1 MELIRNPFK
10 AAIARGELQ
19 IGLWSTLCSPLAADV
34 IADSGFDWIVID
46 TEHSPNEVPDVL
58 AQLQVYRA
66 AATTPMVRPAWN
78 DTVLIKRL
86 LDIGAQTLLLPY
98 VQNVAEAEAA
108 VAATRYPPEGVRG
121 VTVSGRG
128 ARFGRVENYM
138 TRAAEEICV
147 IVQVETGEA
156 LASLEGIANVEGV
169 DGVFIGPGDLAA
181 SLGHVG
187 NPGRPEVQEAIRDAA
202 ETLRRV
208 GKPAG
213 ILTPVE
219 EEARRYIDWGFT
231 FVAVGSDMGLL
242 LKNADALRARFR

>member
-1 MELIRNPFK
+1 MELIKNPFK

-19 IGLWSTLCSPLAADV
+19 IGLWSTLCSPVAADV
-34 IADSGFDWIVID
+34 ISDSGYDWIVVD
-46 TEHSPNEVPDVL
+46 TEHSPNELPNVL
-58 AQLQVYRA
+58 AQLQIYRA
-66 AATTPMVRPAWN
+66 SASMPMVRPAWN
-78 DTVLIKRL
+78 DPVLIKRF

-98 VQNVAEAEAA
+98 VQNEIEAKAA

-128 ARFGRVENYM
+128 ARFGRVKDYM

-147 IVQVETGEA
+147 IVQVETAEA
-156 LASLEGIANVEGV
+156 LTSLEGIARVEGV

-187 NPGRPEVQEAIRDAA
+187 NPAHPDVQAAIKGAVD
-202 ETLRRV
+202 TLKRV

-213 ILTPVE
+213 ILTPNE
-219 EEARRYIDWGFT
+219 DEARRYIDWGYT

-242 LKNADALRARFR
+242 LKNADGLRARFR

>member
-1 MELIRNPFK
+1 MELIKNPFK

-19 IGLWSTLCSPLAADV
+19 IGLWSTLCSPVVADV
-34 IADSGFDWIVID
+34 ISDSGYDWIVID
-46 TEHSPNEVPDVL
+46 TEHSPNETPDVL
-58 AQLQVYRA
+58 AQLQIYRA
-66 AATTPMVRPAWN
+66 SASNPMVRPAWN
-78 DTVLIKRL
+78 DAVLIKRL

-98 VQNVAEAEAA
+98 VQSEAEAKAA
-108 VAATRYPPEGVRG
+108 VAATRYPPAGVRG
-121 VTVSGRG
+121 VTASGRG
-128 ARFGRVENYM
+128 ARFGRVKDYM

-156 LASLEGIANVEGV
+156 LKSLEAIASVEGV

-187 NPGRPEVQEAIRDAA
+187 NPAHPEVQAAIKAGID
-202 ETLRRV
+202 TLKRV
-208 GKPAG
+208 GKPG
-213 ILTPVE
+213 GVLSPNE
-219 EEARRYIDWGFT
+219 EEARRYIEWGFT